1 MRDQSVS
8 SAIEAA
14 ISNSKVAYVV
24 AGSTASVGAAS
35 KFEIINGWLA
45 VGSMIIG
52 ITTGVTVLVI
62 QLIRLERAW
71 RERRKAILEGL
82 L

>member
-1 MRDQSVS
+1 MRDQSGS
-8 SAIEAA
+8 LIEAA
-14 ISNSKVAYVV
+14 MSSPKVGYIV

-52 ITTGVTVLVI
+52 ITTGFTVLVI

>member
-1 MRDQSVS
+1 MRDQSGS
-8 SAIEAA
+8 LLEAA
-14 ISNSKVAYVV
+14 MSSPKVATLV
-24 AGSTASVGAAS
+24 GTGTATLGAAS

-52 ITTGVTVLVI
+52 ITTGFTVLVI

>member
-8 SAIEAA
+8 SVIEAA
-14 ISNSKVAYVV
+14 MSSPKVGYLV

-52 ITTGVTVLVI
+52 ITTGFTVLVI

-71 RERRKAILEGL
+71 RERRKAIMEGL

>member
-1 MRDQSVS
+1 MRNQIGSSV
-8 SAIEAA
+8 IEAA
-14 ISNSKVAYVV
+14 ISSPKVGYLV
-24 AGSTASVGAAS
+24 GTGTATLGAAS

-52 ITTGVTVLVI
+52 ITTGFTVLVI

-71 RERRKAILEGL
+71 RERRKAIMDGL

>member
-8 SAIEAA
+8 LIETAM
-14 ISNSKVAYVV
+14 SSPKVGYLV
-24 AGSTASVGAAS
+24 GTGTATLGAAS
-35 KFEIINGWLA
+35 KYEIINGWLA

-52 ITTGVTVLVI
+52 ITTGFTVLVI

-71 RERRKAILEGL
+71 RERRKAIMEGL